1 MSKEASKNE
10 MDMEVINS
18 KAVVERSR
26 NYKQTEVGWIPEDWE
41 VKKLGQLAKVAGG
54 GTPKTT
60 ISKYW
65 NGNINWFTPTEVGY
79 HKYLIKSK
87 SKITLEGFQNSSAQI
102 HPKGTILL
110 TSRAGIGDLGILTEE
125 ASTNQGFQSL
135 IVNQECDNEYMY
147 YLLTTLKPIL
157 LSRASGSTFLEISP
171 SKVKEVTTS
180 IPPTLTEQRAIATA
194 LSDVDTMLTS
204 LEQLISKK
212 QAIKQGAMQELL
224 TPPHKGG
231 KRLPGFSG
239 EWEEKKLGESVSY
252 KNGAAH
258 EGSVV
263 ENGKYV
269 IVNSKFIS
277 SEGNVVKYSNKNLC
291 PVNSGEVLMVLS
303 DVPNGKA
310 IAKCYFVEK
319 NNTFTLNQRI
329 CSLISDEINPKF
341 LYLILNRNPY
351 FLKFD
356 DGVKQTNLK
365 NDDILSCPIII
376 PEIEEQKAIAQVLSD
391 MDEEIKALEEKKVKY
406 QKIKGGMMQELLTGK
421 IRMV

>member
-1 MSKEASKNE
+1 MSETIQKQ
-10 MDMEVINS
+10 
-18 KAVVERSR
+18 
-26 NYKQTEVGWIPEDWE
+26 NYKQTELGLIPEDWE
-41 VKKLGQLAKVAGG
+41 
-54 GTPKTT
+54 
-60 ISKYW
+60 
-65 NGNINWFTPTEVGY
+65 
-79 HKYLIKSK
+79 LIKFSDLINK
-87 SKITLEGFQNSSAQI
+87 TVKNSITGGPFGSDLKTGDYTTEGVQIIQLQN
-102 HPKGTILL
+102 
-110 TSRAGIGDLGILTEE
+110 IGDGKFIDESIVYTSETKADKLRSCNIFPGEIILSKMGDPVARACIIPYKAERFLMASDGIRLVVDDKNFSKMF
-125 ASTNQGFQSL
+125 AF
-135 IVNQECDNEYMY
+135 Y
-147 YLLTTLKPIL
+147 YIN
-157 LSRASGSTFLEISP
+157 SRYFRNLAFEISTG
-171 SKVKEVTTS
+171 TTRQRIGLPDLKS
-180 IPPTLTEQRAIATA
+180 LKFIKPPLYEQRAIATA
-194 LSDVDTMLTS
+194 LSDVDELLTS